1 MSVHMTFE
9 KIERAPPAEGEHP
22 ARKAARTIK
31 KLHLDNIDLINA
43 GHVFMRNGVDISAE
57 MKASCEAQIKLC
69 DEIMR
74 RAENM
79 DPSHWSPSLLLC
91 EEVQALVGAEMA
103 ERAKLKAPHAE
114 GEEQEVLGS
123 ILPEI
128 GGYGHKV

>member
-1 MSVHMTFE
+1 MTFE
-9 KIERAPPAEGEHP
+9 KIERALPSEGEHP
-22 ARKAARTIK
+22 ARKAARIIK

-43 GHVFMRNGVDISAE
+43 GHVFLKDGVDVSEE
-57 MKASCEAQIKLC
+57 MRASCHEQIKLC
-69 DEIMR
+69 DEIMQ

-103 ERAKLKAPHAE
+103 ERAKLKAPHEE

-128 GGYGHKV
+128 GDYGHKK